1 MRKTSWGIW
10 SLSRFPPWGSGK
22 DGRIVCDVESVK
34 AVSEVLSP
42 YTGIVA
48 EVNGALMDAPQRIN
62 EAPYDSWFIRVTNI
76 TEHDEFLSAKEYE
89 DLIAGGE

>member
-1 MRKTSWGIW
+1 
-10 SLSRFPPWGSGK
+10 
-22 DGRIVCDVESVK
+22 VESVK